1 MISVAE
7 AALVIVLV
15 GLAIRIRT
23 LTKEKNALFK
33 ELCRIRDRE
42 PQTDRGPVDLQVR
55 QKIAEVAR
63 INTPRSPSRPNVRS
77 SPSFSGRW
85 TYESQNSSCL
95 SCGST
100 EFEMRTYGGP
110 WEYADTHCAQCGKL
124 VRRYDEA

>member
-23 LTKEKNALFK
+23 LTKEKDVLFK
-33 ELCRIRDRE
+33 ELCRMRDRE

-63 INTPRSPSRPNVRS
+63 INTPRSPSR
-77 SPSFSGRW
+77 SGRW
-85 TYESQNSSCL
+85 TYESQNSSCP
-95 SCGST
+95 SCGSS

-124 VRRYDEA
+124 IRRYDEA

>member
-15 GLAIRIRT
+15 GLAIRMRT
-23 LTKEKNALFK
+23 LTKEKNALFE
-33 ELCRIRDRE
+33 ELCRMRDRE
-42 PQTDRGPVDLQVR
+42 PQTERGPVDLQVPH
-55 QKIAEVAR
+55 KIAEVAR
-63 INTPRSPSRPNVRS
+63 INAPRSPSRPNVRS

-124 VRRYDEA
+124 IRRYDEA